1 MSYNIHHDDR
11 LIQRQSAWERQ
22 RHDNEAENA
31 QHYKNLECSSQYTQT
46 EDPTCYFG
54 NWADCFRSCSKG
66 QAQIEKFVQ
75 CNGGYFLQTEKK
87 NGITKLK
94 LLQLAWRKTILDLD
108 KRGKTNLRKWRPWN
122 NGLGN
127 RRNLRSQKKWLL
139 FLGSLKIQSFRIQL
153 QKIANI
159 WRIKREG
166 ISVIKF
172 EAARLHFL
180 SNVFVAV
187 AIVVA

>member
-11 LIQRQSAWERQ
+11 FIQRQSAWERQ

-31 QHYKNLECSSQYTQT
+31 QHDKNLGCSSQYTQT

-54 NWADCFRSCSKG
+54 NWADSFPSCSKG
-66 QAQIEKFVQ
+66 QSQVEKFVQ
-75 CNGGYFLQTEKK
+75 CNGGYFLQTEKR
-87 NGITKLK
+87 NRITKLK
-94 LLQLAWRKTILDLD
+94 LLQLAWRKTFLDLD

-122 NGLGN
+122 NGFGN
-127 RRNLRSQKKWLL
+127 RRNLRSLKKWLL
-139 FLGSLKIQSFRIQL
+139 FLGRLKIQSFRIQL

-159 WRIKREG
+159 WRIKRDG
-166 ISVIKF
+166 ISAIKF

-180 SNVFVAV
+180 SDVFVAV